1 MWKFHVF
8 KMNRVVGAMFSV
20 HASSVVDRKCKPPF
34 GTTKDYEIGMCCF
47 SPKQEALGR
56 KSKDWFVSKW
66 SDMYIRGLWIQWAI
80 TKKCN

>member
-1 MWKFHVF
+1 
-8 KMNRVVGAMFSV
+8 MNRVVGAMFSV

-56 KSKDWFVSKW
+56 KSKD
-66 SDMYIRGLWIQWAI
+66 
-80 TKKCN
+80 